1 MSTNIYKTT
10 AQVTLFSTIEKTLSF
25 AYRIILSR
33 GIGAEGLGIYQIAL
47 SVFSVLLTAASSGV
61 PVTVSRLITKQ
72 NALGNTAGKNA
83 VVTAGIVSTMLFT
96 VPACALI
103 FAFRGLFGA
112 LFSDGRCLDVFL
124 IILPGLIITSVYAVM
139 RGTFW
144 GDRQFMPYSLIELA
158 EDALMVVTGTILV
171 AGAADAADGAR
182 RAGIAV
188 FVSYVFSFAVSLGWY
203 FRKGGR
209 LVNPKTQLKPLL
221 SSALPITAMRT
232 SSSLLNSLVA
242 VLMPFL
248 LVKLCGLTDA
258 EAVSLYGVA
267 AGMAVPILFIPSS
280 LIGSIAVVLAPEL
293 SENFYKNKTERLKD
307 DIEKLLRAASLI
319 ALMLIPLLFAM
330 GGAVGEVL
338 FSEELSGE
346 IVQNCCFILLPM
358 CLSMITNTVLNSM
371 NRERATL
378 IYYFFG
384 AAAML
389 ACIAAL
395 TPVCGVYSFVIGLG
409 ASFVISAAL
418 NLRLLKKL
426 CKGIKYRAYALKGIF
441 ACALC
446 CLFGRLLMGIL
457 DNYMPLIWQIV
468 VCGIILAA
476 FTAMAFRL
484 ADMYTFAPALGAL
497 KARLGKAGRK
507 KRAAGK
513 KAKNSAL

>member
-103 FAFRGLFGA
+103 FAFRGLFGT

-293 SENFYKNKTERLKD
+293 SENFYRNRADLLKAD
-307 DIEKLLRAASLI
+307 VEKSLKASVFI
-319 ALMLIPLLFAM
+319 AFALIPLLFSV
-330 GGAVGEVL
+330 GGTVGEVL
-338 FSEELSGE
+338 FSDELSGE
-346 IVQNCCFILLPM
+346 IVQNCCFMLLPM
-358 CLSMITNTVLNSM
+358 CISMMTTTVLNSM
-371 NRERATL
+371 NREHSTL

-384 AAAML
+384 A
-389 ACIAAL
+389 
-395 TPVCGVYSFVIGLG
+395 GV
-409 ASFVISAAL
+409 
-418 NLRLLKKL
+418 
-426 CKGIKYRAYALKGIF
+426 
-441 ACALC
+441 
-446 CLFGRLLMGIL
+446 
-457 DNYMPLIWQIV
+457 
-468 VCGIILAA
+468 
-476 FTAMAFRL
+476 
-484 ADMYTFAPALGAL
+484 
-497 KARLGKAGRK
+497 
-507 KRAAGK
+507 
-513 KAKNSAL
+513 

>member
-83 VVTAGIVSTMLFT
+83 VVTAGIVSTLLFT

-103 FAFRGLFGA
+103 FAFRGLFGT

-209 LVNPKTQLKPLL
+209 LVNPKAQLKPLL

-293 SENFYKNKTERLKD
+293 SENFYRNRADLLKAD
-307 DIEKLLRAASLI
+307 VEKSLKASVFI
-319 ALMLIPLLFAM
+319 AFALIPLLFSV
-330 GGAVGEVL
+330 GGTVGEVL
-338 FSEELSGE
+338 FSDELSGE

-358 CLSMITNTVLNSM
+358 CISMMTTTVLNSM
-371 NRERATL
+371 NREHSTL

-384 AAAML
+384 AGAML
-389 ACIAAL
+389 ACLAAL
-395 TPVCGVYSFVIGLG
+395 TPVAGVYSYVFGLA
-409 ASFVISAAL
+409 ASFIITAAL
-418 NLRLLKKL
+418 NMRLLKKL
-426 CKGIKYRAYALKGIF
+426 CPMIKTAGYSVKCAA

-446 CLFGRLLMGIL
+446 CAFGRVLMPIL
-457 DNYMPLIWQIV
+457 ERFLPPLA
-468 VCGIILAA
+468 CLFAGGAA
-476 FTAMAFRL
+476 VALFTAAAMLAFGTYSL
-484 ADMYTFAPALGAL
+484 APAIKFL
-497 KARLGKAGRK
+497 KGRSKRK
-507 KRAAGK
+507 KRTA
-513 KAKNSAL
+513 